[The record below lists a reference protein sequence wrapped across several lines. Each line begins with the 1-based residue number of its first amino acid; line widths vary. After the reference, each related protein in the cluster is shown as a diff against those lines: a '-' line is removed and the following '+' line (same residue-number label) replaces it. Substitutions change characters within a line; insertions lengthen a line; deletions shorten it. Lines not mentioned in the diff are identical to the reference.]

1 MRYLLASMAAL
12 VLAACSHDRPPAQ
25 DPTSQTQTT
34 SGTTST
40 TYSTEQPAYGPGDT
54 QGWDTPSGAATAT
67 PGSIYGTGST
77 TGDSRA
83 RPVAPRTPSG
93 DTSNG
98 TSTGTPTD
106 MPNGKPTSTWGGGDA
121 GIAPPDMTDKNH

>member
-1 MRYLLASMAAL
+1 MRYLLASIAAL

-25 DPTSQTQTT
+25 NPTSQTQTT
-34 SGTTST
+34 SGTTTT

-54 QGWDTPSGAATAT
+54 EGWETPSGAATAT

-77 TGDSRA
+77 MGESKA
-83 RPVAPRTPSG
+83 RPVAPKAPAG

-98 TSTGTPTD
+98 TVTD
-106 MPNGKPTSTWGGGDA
+106 VPGAKPMPTWGHADA
-121 GIAPPDMTDKNH
+121 GIAPPDMMDHNR